1 MIQLRSYQK
10 KLCTGIA
17 TAIHNGNKRVIGQ
30 LPTGGGKT
38 VCFSYIVNSFLK
50 KAPEKRVMIL
60 VHREELRTQAKK
72 SLKNFFNIEAHE
84 IKAGD
89 RYVPNASVYV
99 GLIQTIRNRVNL
111 IPEIDMLIVDECHL
125 GHFDKIFESIKG
137 DFFIIGFSATPLSAS
152 KKDPL
157 KNHYQSI
164 VCGPQIKEIIQEES
178 LAQNYTFAPKI
189 EIDRSKF
196 RKTSL
201 GDFRESDMAEQF
213 AKQKSIITTRKAYE
227 KHSLGK
233 KTIIFNVNIEHSLK
247 VLEEFT
253 TNGYN
258 AKHVD
263 GSTNKK
269 IRKEIFEWFKN
280 TEDAIL
286 CNVGIATM
294 GFDEPTINTVIVNRS
309 TTSLP
314 LWLQMTGRGSRI
326 TENKRT
332 FKIIDLGANAQNLG
346 DWNADRDW
354 EYIFYHPD
362 KPKED
367 GIAPVKDCPQCE
379 AILHAR
385 VMKCQFCGHI
395 FERKTIEE
403 EKEMLIED
411 FEMVTKGIVVQKEIN
426 LTESKG
432 WKEYT
437 AFFRILNSFAKNY
450 NPKIDDHIKS
460 EMHEKIKL
468 WHNHFGRKYTANRKK
483 FTEDRFNEI
492 IAKL

>member
-1 MIQLRSYQK
+1 
-10 KLCTGIA
+10 
-17 TAIHNGNKRVIGQ
+17 
-30 LPTGGGKT
+30 
-38 VCFSYIVNSFLK
+38 
-50 KAPEKRVMIL
+50 
-60 VHREELRTQAKK
+60 
-72 SLKNFFNIEAHE
+72 
-84 IKAGD
+84 
-89 RYVPNASVYV
+89 
-99 GLIQTIRNRVNL
+99 
-111 IPEIDMLIVDECHL
+111 
-125 GHFDKIFESIKG
+125 
-137 DFFIIGFSATPLSAS
+137 
-152 KKDPL
+152 
-157 KNHYQSI
+157 
-164 VCGPQIKEIIQEES
+164 
-178 LAQNYTFAPKI
+178 
-189 EIDRSKF
+189 
-196 RKTSL
+196 
-201 GDFRESDMAEQF
+201 
-213 AKQKSIITTRKAYE
+213 
-227 KHSLGK
+227 
-233 KTIIFNVNIEHSLK
+233 
-247 VLEEFT
+247 
-253 TNGYN
+253 
-258 AKHVD
+258 
-263 GSTNKK
+263 
-269 IRKEIFEWFKN
+269 
-280 TEDAIL
+280 
-286 CNVGIATM
+286 
-294 GFDEPTINTVIVNRS
+294 
-309 TTSLP
+309 
-314 LWLQMTGRGSRI
+314 MTGRGSRI

-354 EYIFYHPD
+354 EYIFHHPD